1 MNLST
6 SQSPGRIRTPT
17 ADAQVRRRSNAVV
30 TYDKA
35 NRRSEFSAFSG
46 GMEVTS
52 KDGQTRKVGEL
63 EKVVQNDA
71 TLSAVKELP
80 EAPALLGP
88 ADNDELSLDSDPEV
102 TLIWEPVEGASRYAL
117 QVSTN
122 KLFVDNV
129 IDVDNRRRTRARV
142 GLRGE
147 GSFVW
152 RVAAFDASGA
162 RGPWSL
168 YNRFRVTS
176 QPSPGATGAL

>member
-1 MNLST
+1 
-6 SQSPGRIRTPT
+6 
-17 ADAQVRRRSNAVV
+17 VV
-30 TYDKA
+30 TYNKE
-35 NRRSEFSAFSG
+35 NRQSEFSAFSG

-52 KDGQTRKVGEL
+52 KDGQTRKIGEL
-63 EKVVQNDA
+63 EKVVQRDA
-71 TLSAVKELP
+71 QLTAAKKLP

-88 ADNDELSLDSDPEV
+88 EDNEELSLDADPEV

-142 GLRGE
+142 GVRGE

-152 RVAAFDASGA
+152 RVAAFDSSGA

-176 QPSPGATGAL
+176 LQAPGAAGAL